1 MIYRKTILIIV
12 IIALL
17 ISLFF
22 AIFQIYNPVIKGT
35 VFDESKNPLQGATV
49 KINGRAATSDSNGK
63 FHLRIHKAIELNI
76 EVTEDGYVGY
86 KETLSFEDASHG
98 IELILLKT
106 TKFNLIKEKGILT
119 IGVSKNHLRQYG
131 RDLYY
136 PDLSVDIEI
145 WELISRR
152 IGVKL
157 DVEFYKDTEL
167 VDALKNKSVDLIL
180 VNEQFIKNSG
190 LLIGIPYY
198 DTDQVACIKVE
209 NTSIKSVNDLINK
222 KIGVAKDSQA
232 GIEAVK
238 SIKGVPVLYDS
249 YTWPMYIDLK
259 PFEPRTVPIR
269 IDKPIK
275 AEIDASLFD
284 KFVAEYN
291 GIFTSIYGTSTGR
304 YKLIDIEADHDDF
317 VFAGLSSDKDLVE
330 KINNIIKDSQQ
341 YDKIQYSGIVDNCFW
356 MYLE

>member
-1 MIYRKTILIIV
+1 MYRKTILIIV

-22 AIFQIYNPVIKGT
+22 ATFQIYNPVIKGT
-35 VFDESKNPLQGATV
+35 VFDESKNPIQGAIV

-63 FHLRIHKAIELNI
+63 FHLRIHKDRKLSIEI
-76 EVTEDGYVGY
+76 TKEGYIGY

-98 IELILLKT
+98 IELILSKA
-106 TKFNLIKEKGILT
+106 TKFNLIKEKGVLT

-131 RDLYY
+131 RGAYY

-145 WELISRR
+145 WKLVAGRL
-152 IGVKL
+152 GVKL
-157 DVEFYKDTEL
+157 DVKFYKDTEL

-180 VNEQFIKNSG
+180 ANEQFIKNSN
-190 LLIGIPYY
+190 LLIGMPYY

-209 NTSIKSVNDLINK
+209 NTSIKSVNDLTGK

-238 SIKGVPVLYDS
+238 SIKGIPVLYGS
-249 YTWPMYIDLK
+249 YTWPMHIDLK

-284 KFVAEYN
+284 KFVAKYN
-291 GIFTSIYGTSTGR
+291 GIFTDQYR
-304 YKLIDIEADHDDF
+304 LIDIKTNHDNF
-317 VFAGLSSDKDLVE
+317 VFAGLLEDKDLIE
-330 KINNIIKDSQQ
+330 KINNILKVSYQ
-341 YDKIQYSGIVDNCFW
+341 YDTNQYRDIADNCFW
-356 MYLE
+356 MYMD